1 MASLSVSE
9 MRAALED
16 KNIKGVALLKNTEV
30 RHQYQKLFNYYNL
43 DKSN

>member
-1 MASLSVSE
+1 MESLSVGE
-9 MRAALED
+9 MRQALED
-16 KNIKGVALLKNTEV
+16 KNVKGVGLLKNTEI